1 MSQANEYDAFGA
13 QVRPRPGHIAAD
25 LGEPVGPPTA
35 GRTRRGRPGR
45 AGSVR
50 NSAGRPGHAGAAR
63 RDDSGGAGRAREG
76 AAAVHDARHLGA
88 RGLAARAAR
97 AASFRP
103 AAGGA
108 HRHGRRPRPGDQGPA
123 APGGVAGAAAEG
135 TVTGRAGSV
144 AGGCPDPGEAQPGL
158 SRPVPG
164 EASAG
169 AGGRQPRFQT
179 FRSLSTRNYRL
190 FATGQVVSNTGT
202 WMQRVAQDWL
212 VLELTHGSGTA
223 LGIASGLQF
232 LPQLLFSLWGGVI
245 ADRYRKRSILLATQT
260 IMGLLALILGVLA
273 LTGAVAVW
281 QVYLLAFA
289 LGLVAVV
296 DNPARQTFVAEMVGS
311 EGMANAIA
319 LNSATFNLARIVG
332 PAVAGL
338 VIAAVGTP
346 VAFLVNAASF
356 GAVLVGL
363 KLMRESELR
372 PLARAPKARG
382 QLREAFSYVRA
393 RPELWLTMVLVFFV
407 ATFGMNFQVTTALMS
422 KGVFGTGASEFG
434 LASAM
439 FALGALG
446 GALVAARRARP
457 SMRLLLTTALAF
469 GLLEVATGLM
479 PVFWA
484 FLIMLVPTGMAVL
497 MFSTAANSTTQLS
510 TTPEVRGRVM
520 GLYML
525 VFLGG
530 TPLGSPLV
538 GWAAEQFGARAGLI
552 GGGVISAAAAVGV
565 AFLLARARG
574 ARLRSVLRPAVLA
587 RAES

>member
-1 MSQANEYDAFGA
+1 
-13 QVRPRPGHIAAD
+13 
-25 LGEPVGPPTA
+25 
-35 GRTRRGRPGR
+35 
-45 AGSVR
+45 
-50 NSAGRPGHAGAAR
+50 
-63 RDDSGGAGRAREG
+63 
-76 AAAVHDARHLGA
+76 
-88 RGLAARAAR
+88 
-97 AASFRP
+97 
-103 AAGGA
+103 
-108 HRHGRRPRPGDQGPA
+108 
-123 APGGVAGAAAEG
+123 
-135 TVTGRAGSV
+135 
-144 AGGCPDPGEAQPGL
+144 
-158 SRPVPG
+158 
-164 EASAG
+164 
-169 AGGRQPRFQT
+169 
-179 FRSLSTRNYRL
+179 
-190 FATGQVVSNTGT
+190 VSNTGT

-223 LGIASGLQF
+223 LGIAAGLQF

-245 ADRYRKRSILLATQT
+245 ADRYRKRRILLTTQA
-260 IMGLLALILGVLA
+260 IMGMLALILGILA

-289 LGLVAVV
+289 LGMVAVV
-296 DNPARQTFVAEMVGS
+296 DNPARQTFVAEMVGRD
-311 EGMANAIA
+311 GMANAIA
-319 LNSATFNLARIVG
+319 LNGATFNLARIVG

-338 VIAAVGTP
+338 VIAAVGIP
-346 VAFLVNAASF
+346 VAFLVNAASY

-372 PLARAPKARG
+372 PVARAPKAPG
-382 QLREAFSYVRA
+382 QLREAFTYVRA

-530 TPLGSPLV
+530 APLGSPLV

-587 RAES
+587 RTES